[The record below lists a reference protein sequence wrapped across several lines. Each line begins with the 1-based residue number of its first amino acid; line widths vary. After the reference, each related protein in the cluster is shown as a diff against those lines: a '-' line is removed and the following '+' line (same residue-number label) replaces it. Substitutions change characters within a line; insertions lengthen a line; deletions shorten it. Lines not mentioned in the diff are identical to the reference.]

1 MVRMLVRHQV
11 EDYAAWRQ
19 AYDDFD
25 ATRTSMGATGA
36 AVYQALD
43 DPNDVTVW
51 HDFATAEAAQAF
63 AGSAELRDTMA
74 NAGVVGEPT
83 IWFVR
88 EA

>member
-1 MVRMLVRHQV
+1 MVRMYVRHQV

-25 ATRTSMGATGA
+25 ATRTSMGVTGA

-63 AGSAELRDTMA
+63 AGSAELRETMA
-74 NAGVVGEPT
+74 SAGVVGAPT

-88 EA
+88 ED